1 MSPHAPQARPHRQE
15 GAVSAALAALA
26 ARAGALK
33 KATQI
38 VAIDV
43 SERLALTDVF
53 LILSGSNDRQVRA
66 IVDAV
71 EEALLRAG
79 ARRRFREGTQEA
91 HWVLLDFGDIVVHV
105 LQEQD
110 REFYALER
118 LWKDCPPVA
127 LPDDLAEVAAAAE
140 AY

>member
-1 MSPHAPQARPHRQE
+1 MPATDR
-15 GAVSAALAALA
+15 AVDLTRIA
-26 ARAGALK
+26 ARAAAEK
-33 KATQI
+33 KAVRI
-38 VAIDV
+38 IAIDV